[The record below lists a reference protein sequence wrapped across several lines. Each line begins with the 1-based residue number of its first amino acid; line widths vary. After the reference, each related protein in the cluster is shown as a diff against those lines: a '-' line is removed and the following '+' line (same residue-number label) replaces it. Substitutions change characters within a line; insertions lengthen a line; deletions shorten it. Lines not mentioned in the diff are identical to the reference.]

1 MLSGQAGM
9 DGVELLRIESERPA
23 EGPVVRIQQIG
34 VVRRTENRLP
44 EGCGVPAEAPVRLAE
59 EFTCP
64 EYPAAVDGNPGWLPR
79 NGSSVRFARG
89 RRERAAG
96 SFILRITP
104 AESAVPAAPDHNAA
118 VFPISSEMVDAVVM
132 QEEGTPEGAAQ
143 VIDVPPTCA
152 RRPPSGKFPRSVAP
166 GC

>member
-1 MLSGQAGM
+1 M

-64 EYPAAVDGNPGWLPR
+64 EYPAAVDGNRGGSPEMVVRSGSPGL
-79 NGSSVRFARG
+79 G
-89 RRERAAG
+89 RRLGLSGAVAFLLTG
-96 SFILRITP
+96 DASRI
-104 AESAVPAAPDHNAA
+104 VP
-118 VFPISSEMVDAVVM
+118 V
-132 QEEGTPEGAAQ
+132 GG
-143 VIDVPPTCA
+143 
-152 RRPPSGKFPRSVAP
+152 GKFPVARRRR
-166 GC
+166 GSASGAAL